1 MIQACPTDLV
11 CATVDRIW
19 ELLTVPRELEQ
30 WSGTR
35 VIEAPARPLD
45 TGDRLVLGAGLGKKI
60 RVSLMSFHVVEAK
73 PPQELRLEIGLPFG
87 ITNHEVIRI
96 TPVGSRECRVTYN

>member
-1 MIQACPTDLV
+1 MIQTCPTDLV
-11 CATVDRIW
+11 YATVDRVW

-30 WSGTR
+30 WSAAK

-45 TGDRLVLGAGLGKKI
+45 TGDRLILAVGRTGLGQKI
-60 RVSLMSFHVVEAK
+60 RMSFQVVEAK
-73 PPQELRLEIGLPFG
+73 PPQELRLEIRLPFG

>member
-1 MIQACPTDLV
+1 MIQTCPTDLV
-11 CATVDRIW
+11 YATVDRIW

-30 WSGTR
+30 WSATR
-35 VIEAPARPLD
+35 VIEAPARPLN
-45 TGDRLVLGAGLGKKI
+45 TGDRLVLGAGLGQKI
-60 RVSLMSFHVVEAK
+60 RVSFQVVEAK
-73 PPQELRLEIGLPFG
+73 PPQELRLEIRLPFG